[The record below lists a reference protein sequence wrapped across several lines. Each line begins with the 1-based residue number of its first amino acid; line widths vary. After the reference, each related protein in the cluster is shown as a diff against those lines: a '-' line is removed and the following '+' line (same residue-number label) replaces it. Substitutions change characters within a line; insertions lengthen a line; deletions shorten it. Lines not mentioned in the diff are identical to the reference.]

1 MADMSD
7 FIKNFAQM
15 MSSNSSENTK
25 TQNLEDDKV
34 SQEDSSSQVDFNEFF
49 KNFSKNISSSNNPQ
63 DENKKTESSSNF
75 EIPNIDIS
83 TMMKISQI
91 LSAMQSNQNSNSA
104 NLLLSLKPYLNPTR
118 QKKVDEYIQLLN
130 IEKVINVMNNL
141 GGDSKNDS

>member
-15 MSSNSSENTK
+15 MSSNSSENNK

-104 NLLLSLKPYLNPTR
+104 NLLLSLKPYLNHTR

-141 GGDSKNDS
+141 GGNSKNDS

>member
-15 MSSNSSENTK
+15 MSSNSSENNK

>member
-15 MSSNSSENTK
+15 MSSNSSENNK
-25 TQNLEDDKV
+25 TQNLENDKV

-63 DENKKTESSSNF
+63 DENKKTEDSSNF
-75 EIPNIDIS
+75 EMPNIDIS

-104 NLLLSLKPYLNPTR
+104 NLLRSLKPYLNHTR
-118 QKKVDEYIQLLN
+118 QQKVDEYIQLLN

>member
-15 MSSNSSENTK
+15 MSSNSSENNK

-34 SQEDSSSQVDFNEFF
+34 SQEDSSSQIDFNEFF
-49 KNFSKNISSSNNPQ
+49 KNFSKNISSFNNPQ

-75 EIPNIDIS
+75 EMPNIDIS

-104 NLLLSLKPYLNPTR
+104 NLLLSLKPYLNHTR

>member
-15 MSSNSSENTK
+15 MSSNSSEINK

-34 SQEDSSSQVDFNEFF
+34 SQEDTSSQVDFNEFF

-104 NLLLSLKPYLNPTR
+104 NLLLSLKPYLNHTR

>member
-15 MSSNSSENTK
+15 MSSNSSENNK

-49 KNFSKNISSSNNPQ
+49 KNFSKNISSSNNSQ

-104 NLLLSLKPYLNPTR
+104 NLLLSLKPYLNHTR
-118 QKKVDEYIQLLN
+118 Q
-130 IEKVINVMNNL
+130 
-141 GGDSKNDS
+141 

>member
-15 MSSNSSENTK
+15 MSSNSSENNK

-34 SQEDSSSQVDFNEFF
+34 SQKDSSSQVDFNEFF

>member
-15 MSSNSSENTK
+15 MSSNSSENNK

-49 KNFSKNISSSNNPQ
+49 KNFSKNISSSNNSQ

-104 NLLLSLKPYLNPTR
+104 NLLLSLKPYLNPTK

>member
-1 MADMSD
+1 MADRSD

-15 MSSNSSENTK
+15 MSSNSSENNK

-104 NLLLSLKPYLNPTR
+104 NLLLSLKPYLNHTR

>member
-15 MSSNSSENTK
+15 MSSNSSENNK

-49 KNFSKNISSSNNPQ
+49 KNFSKNISSSNNSQ

>member
-1 MADMSD
+1 MTKFYFYSFV
-7 FIKNFAQM
+7 FIFYF
-15 MSSNSSENTK
+15 
-25 TQNLEDDKV
+25 LV
-34 SQEDSSSQVDFNEFF
+34 FF

>member
-15 MSSNSSENTK
+15 MSSNSSENNK

-63 DENKKTESSSNF
+63 DENKKTENSSNF

-104 NLLLSLKPYLNPTR
+104 NLLLSLKPYLNHTR